1 MQQPPRD
8 YTRRYRHTS
17 AASSGDDSQRQKR
30 VFSRDQLPDE
40 TIHQPPGAMFILGG
54 LGLLIG
60 LFANV
65 WQIFTSF
72 SAFFSMFVSGK
83 QYEHMKPLDKIGANP
98 IIFAI
103 CLLIAV
109 SFQMA
114 LLFLVF
120 RINNDWKKNRAQ
132 GEKLGTNAKHT
143 AVEVA
148 QHIPLVLLWSVIGFI
163 ADTVGDYTFINIY
176 TSDAFLLFMYGAA
189 LYASS
194 TIMLTRSLEYFWAG
208 IVASELWHRWKL
220 HGQQQGHPQRP
231 QGV

>member
-1 MQQPPRD
+1 MAQQPPRD
-8 YTRRYRHTS
+8 YTRRNRTTS
-17 AASSGDDSQRQKR
+17 GGSGTQQKR
-30 VFSRDQLPDE
+30 VFSRNQLPDE
-40 TIHQPPGAMFILGG
+40 TIHQPPGAMFALGG

-60 LFANV
+60 VFANF
-65 WQIFTSF
+65 WQVFTSF
-72 SAFFSMFVSGK
+72 SAFFNMFITGK
-83 QYEHMKPLDKIGANP
+83 QYEKMKALDKIGANP

-103 CLLIAV
+103 CLLIAI

-120 RINNDWKKNRAQ
+120 RIHNDWKKNRAQ
-132 GEKLGTNAKHT
+132 GEKTGSNAKHT

-148 QHIPLVLLWSVIGFI
+148 QHIPLILLWGVLGFI
-163 ADTVGDYTFINIY
+163 ADTVGDYTFIGIY
-176 TSDAFLLFMYGAA
+176 TSDPFLLFMYGAA

-208 IVASELWHRWKL
+208 IVATELWHRWKL
-220 HGQQQGHPQRP
+220 HGRSQAHTQKT